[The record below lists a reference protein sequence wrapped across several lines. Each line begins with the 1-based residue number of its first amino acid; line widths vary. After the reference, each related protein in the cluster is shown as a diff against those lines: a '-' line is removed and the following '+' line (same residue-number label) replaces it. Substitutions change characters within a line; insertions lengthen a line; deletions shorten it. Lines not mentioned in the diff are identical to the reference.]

1 MLDGLAAGG
10 AHSTLGGP
18 WGRPR
23 SCPTQEDPS
32 ARRGPVLER
41 QEADAGARG
50 DPPARTRHRLWVGVL
65 VFSGEASRLQC
76 PAPAMNGSV
85 GSPAGTW
92 GSREVRNRMLVELF
106 FSMALRNPQTSV
118 HSVIFPVA
126 LV

>member
-50 DPPARTRHRLWVGVL
+50 DPPARTRHRLWVWSAGLFGGGFTPAVPRPRHERL
-65 VFSGEASRLQC
+65 RRLPSWHLGEQ
-76 PAPAMNGSV
+76 G
-85 GSPAGTW
+85 G
-92 GSREVRNRMLVELF
+92 
-106 FSMALRNPQTSV
+106 
-118 HSVIFPVA
+118 
-126 LV
+126 